1 MRLHVDQRHER
12 VLELVRERG
21 SLRVAELAEELGMSA
36 VTLRRDVEA
45 LAAQGL
51 VERLHGAVVWPTGQS
66 RPAPAAVPPAEGLVV
81 GMVVPTTEYYYADVV
96 RGARQTVEAAGAR
109 LTIGL
114 SRYLPDEDA
123 AQARR
128 AAVHRRRRTPA
139 DTELGA
145 GLPGARRGAVDRG
158 AEGPGRPG
166 GALGALGHPAA
177 GLDRVRSDH
186 AHGAAEAV
194 AHLAGLGHRAIAL
207 AVQDSPTAPRLR
219 VGYRAAVEALGLTPV
234 SAAPL
239 DDAPSRSEAKRFE
252 RTLEYLCQ
260 AVASGNVTAAIVH
273 SDADAIV
280 LIPRLQ
286 ARGVRVPEDLAVIAY
301 DDEVAGLADLPLTA
315 VAPDKHAVG
324 AAAARL
330 LLDRLGVAEP
340 GGAVAGAVTGA
351 GRRAGVPPPAG
362 TWTSC
367 PPCGSGSR
375 AGRSPP
381 PPDGRSAALGAV
393 PGSTGPAGTAL
404 RMPGARWRQGR
415 PPIRR

>member
-12 VLELVRERG
+12 VLDLVRERG

-51 VERLHGAVVWPTGQS
+51 VERLHGAVVWPSGQS
-66 RPAPAAVPPAEGLVV
+66 RPAPAPVALPAEGLVV

-114 SRYLPDEDA
+114 SHYLPDEDA

-128 AAVHRRRRTPA
+128 LLSTGADGLLLTPSW
-139 DTELGA
+139 ERGCPEQGE
-145 GLPGARRGAVDRG
+145 GLWTVEQETPVVLVERSA
-158 AEGPGRPG
+158 P
-166 GALGALGHPAA
+166 LGHPAA
-177 GLDRVRSDH
+177 RLDRVRSDH

-219 VGYRAAVEALGLTPV
+219 VGYRAAVEALGLSPV
-234 SAAPL
+234 SASPL
-239 DDAPSRSEAKRFE
+239 DEAPSRSEADRFE

-260 AVASGNVTAAIVH
+260 GVASGNVTAAIVH

-301 DDEVAGLADLPLTA
+301 DDEVASLADLPLTA

-330 LLDRLGVAEP
+330 LLSRLGVPEP
-340 GGAVAGAVTGA
+340 GATGLTDAGPGGGAAGGGFGARRHLDILPTLRVRVSCGAAGAA
-351 GRRAGVPPPAG
+351 PAA
-362 TWTSC
+362 
-367 PPCGSGSR
+367 PK
-375 AGRSPP
+375 
-381 PPDGRSAALGAV
+381 
-393 PGSTGPAGTAL
+393 
-404 RMPGARWRQGR
+404 
-415 PPIRR
+415 

>member
-66 RPAPAAVPPAEGLVV
+66 RPASAAAPPAEGLVV

-128 AAVHRRRRTPA
+128 LLSTGADGLLLTPSWERGCPERGEGLWAVEQEVPVVLVERSAP
-139 DTELGA
+139 
-145 GLPGARRGAVDRG
+145 
-158 AEGPGRPG
+158 
-166 GALGALGHPAA
+166 LGHPAA

-252 RTLEYLCQ
+252 RTLEYLCE

-330 LLDRLGVAEP
+330 LLDRLGVTEP
-340 GGAVAGAVTGA
+340 GARDPRAGEAGRGSAARRHLDILPSLRIRVSCGAVA
-351 GRRAGVPPPAG
+351 
-362 TWTSC
+362 
-367 PPCGSGSR
+367 
-375 AGRSPP
+375 
-381 PPDGRSAALGAV
+381 AA
-393 PGSTGPAGTAL
+393 P
-404 RMPGARWRQGR
+404 
-415 PPIRR
+415 

>member
-51 VERLHGAVVWPTGQS
+51 VERLHGAVVWPTGQP
-66 RPAPAAVPPAEGLVV
+66 RPAPAAAPPAEGLVV

-96 RGARQTVEAAGAR
+96 RGARQTVETAGAR

-128 AAVHRRRRTPA
+128 LLSTGADGLLLTPSW
-139 DTELGA
+139 ERGCPERGE
-145 GLPGARRGAVDRG
+145 GLWTVEQEVPVVLVERSA
-158 AEGPGRPG
+158 P
-166 GALGALGHPAA
+166 LGHPAA

-239 DDAPSRSEAKRFE
+239 DDASSRSEAKRFE
-252 RTLEYLCQ
+252 RTLEYLCE

-330 LLDRLGVAEP
+330 LLDRLGVAAP
-340 GGAVAGAVTGA
+340 GATGARAGETARGPGARRHLDILPTLRIRVSCGAVA
-351 GRRAGVPPPAG
+351 
-362 TWTSC
+362 
-367 PPCGSGSR
+367 
-375 AGRSPP
+375 
-381 PPDGRSAALGAV
+381 AA
-393 PGSTGPAGTAL
+393 P
-404 RMPGARWRQGR
+404 
-415 PPIRR
+415 

>member
-66 RPAPAAVPPAEGLVV
+66 RPAPAAAPPAEGLVV

-128 AAVHRRRRTPA
+128 LLSTGADGLLLTPSW
-139 DTELGA
+139 ERGCPERGE
-145 GLPGARRGAVDRG
+145 GLWT
-158 AEGPGRPG
+158 AEQEVPVVLVERSAP
-166 GALGALGHPAA
+166 LGHPAA

-219 VGYRAAVEALGLTPV
+219 VGYRVAVEALGLTPV

-252 RTLEYLCQ
+252 RTLEYLCE

-351 GRRAGVPPPAG
+351 GE
-362 TWTSC
+362 T
-367 PPCGSGSR
+367 
-375 AGRSPP
+375 GR
-381 PPDGRSAALGAV
+381 RSAARRHLDILPTLRIRVSCGAV
-393 PGSTGPAGTAL
+393 VAAP
-404 RMPGARWRQGR
+404 
-415 PPIRR
+415 

>member
-66 RPAPAAVPPAEGLVV
+66 RPAPAAAPPAEGLVV

-128 AAVHRRRRTPA
+128 LLSTGADGLLLTPSW
-139 DTELGA
+139 ERGCPERGE
-145 GLPGARRGAVDRG
+145 GLWT
-158 AEGPGRPG
+158 AEQEVPVVLVERSAP
-166 GALGALGHPAA
+166 LGHPAA

-340 GGAVAGAVTGA
+340 GAAGGGAVTGA
-351 GRRAGVPPPAG
+351 GE
-362 TWTSC
+362 T
-367 PPCGSGSR
+367 
-375 AGRSPP
+375 GR
-381 PPDGRSAALGAV
+381 GSAARRHLDILPTLRIRVSCGAV
-393 PGSTGPAGTAL
+393 AAP
-404 RMPGARWRQGR
+404 
-415 PPIRR
+415 

>member
-66 RPAPAAVPPAEGLVV
+66 RPAPAAAPPAEGLVV

-114 SRYLPDEDA
+114 SRYLPGEDA

-128 AAVHRRRRTPA
+128 LLSTGADGLLLTPSWERGCPERGEGLWAAEQKVPVVLVERSAP
-139 DTELGA
+139 
-145 GLPGARRGAVDRG
+145 
-158 AEGPGRPG
+158 
-166 GALGALGHPAA
+166 LGHPAA

-194 AHLAGLGHRAIAL
+194 AHLAGLGHQAIAL

-252 RTLEYLCQ
+252 RTLEYLCE

-340 GGAVAGAVTGA
+340 GGAAGGAVTGA
-351 GRRAGVPPPAG
+351 GE
-362 TWTSC
+362 T
-367 PPCGSGSR
+367 
-375 AGRSPP
+375 GRS
-381 PPDGRSAALGAV
+381 SAARRHLDILPTLRIRVSCGAV
-393 PGSTGPAGTAL
+393 AAAS
-404 RMPGARWRQGR
+404 
-415 PPIRR
+415 

>member
-12 VLELVRERG
+12 VLDLVRERG

-51 VERLHGAVVWPTGQS
+51 VERLHGAVVWPSGQS
-66 RPAPAAVPPAEGLVV
+66 RPAPAPLPAEGLVV

-96 RGARQTVEAAGAR
+96 RGARQAVEAAGAR

-114 SRYLPDEDA
+114 SHYLPDEDA
-123 AQARR
+123 AQSRR
-128 AAVHRRRRTPA
+128 LLSTGADGLLLTPSW
-139 DTELGA
+139 ERGCPEQGE
-145 GLPGARRGAVDRG
+145 GLWTVEQETPVVLVERSA
-158 AEGPGRPG
+158 P
-166 GALGALGHPAA
+166 LGHPAA
-177 GLDRVRSDH
+177 RLDRVRSDH

-219 VGYRAAVEALGLTPV
+219 VGYRAAVEALGLSPV
-234 SAAPL
+234 SASPL
-239 DDAPSRSEAKRFE
+239 DEAPSRSEADRFE

-260 AVASGNVTAAIVH
+260 GVASGNVTAAIVH

-301 DDEVAGLADLPLTA
+301 DDEVASLADLPLTA

-330 LLDRLGVAEP
+330 LLSRLGVPEP
-340 GGAVAGAVTGA
+340 GTAGLADAGAGGGA
-351 GRRAGVPPPAG
+351 AGG
-362 TWTSC
+362 
-367 PPCGSGSR
+367 GSGARRHLDILPTLRVRVSC
-375 AGRSPP
+375 G
-381 PPDGRSAALGAV
+381 AAAAA
-393 PGSTGPAGTAL
+393 PTAH
-404 RMPGARWRQGR
+404 R
-415 PPIRR
+415 

>member
-66 RPAPAAVPPAEGLVV
+66 RPAPTAAPPAEGLVV

-128 AAVHRRRRTPA
+128 LLSTGADGLLLTPSW
-139 DTELGA
+139 ERGCPEHGE
-145 GLPGARRGAVDRG
+145 GLWT
-158 AEGPGRPG
+158 AEQEVPVVLVERSAP
-166 GALGALGHPAA
+166 LGHPAA

-234 SAAPL
+234 LAAPL
-239 DDAPSRSEAKRFE
+239 DDAPSRSEARRFE
-252 RTLEYLCQ
+252 RTLEYLCE

-340 GGAVAGAVTGA
+340 GGAAGGAVTGA
-351 GRRAGVPPPAG
+351 GE
-362 TWTSC
+362 T
-367 PPCGSGSR
+367 
-375 AGRSPP
+375 GR
-381 PPDGRSAALGAV
+381 GSAARRHLDVLPTLRIRVSCGAV
-393 PGSTGPAGTAL
+393 ASAP
-404 RMPGARWRQGR
+404 
-415 PPIRR
+415 

>member
-51 VERLHGAVVWPTGQS
+51 VERLHGAVVWPTGRS
-66 RPAPAAVPPAEGLVV
+66 RPAPTVAPPAEGLVV

-128 AAVHRRRRTPA
+128 LLSTGADGLLLTPSWERGCPERGEGLWAVEQEVPVVLVERSAP
-139 DTELGA
+139 
-145 GLPGARRGAVDRG
+145 
-158 AEGPGRPG
+158 
-166 GALGALGHPAA
+166 LGHPAA

-239 DDAPSRSEAKRFE
+239 DDASSRSEAKRFE
-252 RTLEYLCQ
+252 RTLEYLCE

-330 LLDRLGVAEP
+330 LLDRLGAAAP
-340 GGAVAGAVTGA
+340 GARAREAARGPGARRHLDILPTLRIRVSCGAVA
-351 GRRAGVPPPAG
+351 
-362 TWTSC
+362 
-367 PPCGSGSR
+367 
-375 AGRSPP
+375 
-381 PPDGRSAALGAV
+381 
-393 PGSTGPAGTAL
+393 TA
-404 RMPGARWRQGR
+404 P
-415 PPIRR
+415 

>member
-66 RPAPAAVPPAEGLVV
+66 RPAPAAAPPAEGLVV
-81 GMVVPTTEYYYADVV
+81 GMVVPTTDYYYADVV
-96 RGARQTVEAAGAR
+96 RGARRTVEAAGAR

-128 AAVHRRRRTPA
+128 LLSTGADGLLLTPSWERGCPERGEGLWAAEQEVPVVLVERSAP
-139 DTELGA
+139 
-145 GLPGARRGAVDRG
+145 
-158 AEGPGRPG
+158 
-166 GALGALGHPAA
+166 LGHPAA

-239 DDAPSRSEAKRFE
+239 DEAPSRSEAKRFE
-252 RTLEYLCQ
+252 RTLEYLCE

-330 LLDRLGVAEP
+330 LLDRLGVTEP
-340 GGAVAGAVTGA
+340 GGTDP
-351 GRRAGVPPPAG
+351 RAGE
-362 TWTSC
+362 
-367 PPCGSGSR
+367 
-375 AGRSPP
+375 AGRS
-381 PPDGRSAALGAV
+381 SAARRHLDILPSLRIRVSCGAV
-393 PGSTGPAGTAL
+393 AAAP
-404 RMPGARWRQGR
+404 
-415 PPIRR
+415 

>member
-66 RPAPAAVPPAEGLVV
+66 RPDPAATPPAEGLVV

-96 RGARQTVEAAGAR
+96 RGARQIVEAAGAR

-128 AAVHRRRRTPA
+128 LLSTGADGLLLTPSWERGCPERGEGLWAVEQEVPVVLVERSAP
-139 DTELGA
+139 
-145 GLPGARRGAVDRG
+145 
-158 AEGPGRPG
+158 
-166 GALGALGHPAA
+166 LGHPAA

-239 DDAPSRSEAKRFE
+239 DDTSSRSEAKRFE
-252 RTLEYLCQ
+252 RTLEYLCE

-330 LLDRLGVAEP
+330 LLDRLGVVAP
-340 GGAVAGAVTGA
+340 GARAGAGAGEAARGPGARRHLDILPTLRIRVSCGAVA
-351 GRRAGVPPPAG
+351 
-362 TWTSC
+362 
-367 PPCGSGSR
+367 
-375 AGRSPP
+375 
-381 PPDGRSAALGAV
+381 AA
-393 PGSTGPAGTAL
+393 P
-404 RMPGARWRQGR
+404 
-415 PPIRR
+415 

>member
-66 RPAPAAVPPAEGLVV
+66 RPAPAAAPPAEGLVV

-128 AAVHRRRRTPA
+128 LLSTGADGLLLTPSW
-139 DTELGA
+139 ERGCPERGE
-145 GLPGARRGAVDRG
+145 GLWT
-158 AEGPGRPG
+158 AEQEVPVVLVERSAP
-166 GALGALGHPAA
+166 LGHPVA

-315 VAPDKHAVG
+315 VAPDKRAVG

-340 GGAVAGAVTGA
+340 GGAVAGAMTGA
-351 GRRAGVPPPAG
+351 GETGRGSVARRHLDILPTLRIRV
-362 TWTSC
+362 SC
-367 PPCGSGSR
+367 
-375 AGRSPP
+375 
-381 PPDGRSAALGAV
+381 GAV
-393 PGSTGPAGTAL
+393 AAH
-404 RMPGARWRQGR
+404 
-415 PPIRR
+415 

>member
-12 VLELVRERG
+12 VLQLVRERG

-51 VERLHGAVVWPTGQS
+51 VERLHGAVVWPSGAS
-66 RPAPAAVPPAEGLVV
+66 RPAPVAVPSAEGLVV

-96 RGARQTVEAAGAR
+96 RGAREAVEAAGAR

-128 AAVHRRRRTPA
+128 LLSTGADGLLLTPSWERGHPEQGEGLWVA
-139 DTELGA
+139 EQDTPVVLVERWA
-145 GLPGARRGAVDRG
+145 P
-158 AEGPGRPG
+158 
-166 GALGALGHPAA
+166 LGHPAA

-194 AHLAGLGHRAIAL
+194 AHLAGLGHRSIAL
-207 AVQDSPTAPRLR
+207 AVQESPTAPRLKA
-219 VGYRAAVEALGLTPV
+219 GYAAAVEALGLNSV
-234 SAAPL
+234 ASSPL
-239 DDAPSRSEAKRFE
+239 EGAPSRSETDRFE
-252 RTLEYLCQ
+252 RTLEYLCDG
-260 AVASGNVTAAIVH
+260 VASGNVTAAVVH

-301 DDEVAGLADLPLTA
+301 DDEVASLADLPLTA

-330 LLDRLGVAEP
+330 LLARLGVPDEGPAARRHLDILP
-340 GGAVAGAVTGA
+340 ALRVRVSCGAAAAAGA
-351 GRRAGVPPPAG
+351 
-362 TWTSC
+362 
-367 PPCGSGSR
+367 
-375 AGRSPP
+375 
-381 PPDGRSAALGAV
+381 
-393 PGSTGPAGTAL
+393 
-404 RMPGARWRQGR
+404 
-415 PPIRR
+415 

>member
-66 RPAPAAVPPAEGLVV
+66 RPAPAAAPPAEGLVV

-128 AAVHRRRRTPA
+128 LLSTGADGLLLTPSW
-139 DTELGA
+139 ERGCPERGE
-145 GLPGARRGAVDRG
+145 GLWT
-158 AEGPGRPG
+158 AEQEVPVVLVERSAP
-166 GALGALGHPAA
+166 LGHPAA

-351 GRRAGVPPPAG
+351 GE
-362 TWTSC
+362 T
-367 PPCGSGSR
+367 
-375 AGRSPP
+375 GR
-381 PPDGRSAALGAV
+381 GSAARRHLDILPTLRIRVSCGAV
-393 PGSTGPAGTAL
+393 AAAP
-404 RMPGARWRQGR
+404 
-415 PPIRR
+415 

>member
-12 VLELVRERG
+12 VLQLVRERG

-36 VTLRRDVEA
+36 VTLRRDVET

-51 VERLHGAVVWPTGQS
+51 VERLHGAVVWPSGAS
-66 RPAPAAVPPAEGLVV
+66 RPAPAAVPSAEGLVV
-81 GMVVPTTEYYYADVV
+81 GMVVPTTGYYYADVV
-96 RGARQTVEAAGAR
+96 RGARETVEAAGAR

-128 AAVHRRRRTPA
+128 LLSTGADGLLLTPSWERGHPEQGEGLWAAEQKTPVVLVERWA
-139 DTELGA
+139 
-145 GLPGARRGAVDRG
+145 P
-158 AEGPGRPG
+158 
-166 GALGALGHPAA
+166 LGHPAA

-194 AHLAGLGHRAIAL
+194 AHLAGLGHRSIAL
-207 AVQDSPTAPRLR
+207 AVQESPTAPRLKA
-219 VGYRAAVEALGLTPV
+219 GYAAAVAALGLSPV
-234 SAAPL
+234 AASPL
-239 DDAPSRSEAKRFE
+239 EGAPSRSETDRFE
-252 RTLEYLCQ
+252 RTLEYLCEG
-260 AVASGNVTAAIVH
+260 VASGNVTAAIVH

-301 DDEVAGLADLPLTA
+301 DDEVASLADLPLTA

-330 LLDRLGVAEP
+330 LLARLGVPDEGPAARRHLDILP
-340 GGAVAGAVTGA
+340 ALRVRVSCGAAAVAGA
-351 GRRAGVPPPAG
+351 
-362 TWTSC
+362 
-367 PPCGSGSR
+367 
-375 AGRSPP
+375 
-381 PPDGRSAALGAV
+381 
-393 PGSTGPAGTAL
+393 
-404 RMPGARWRQGR
+404 
-415 PPIRR
+415 

>member
-51 VERLHGAVVWPTGQS
+51 VERLHGAVVWPSGQS
-66 RPAPAAVPPAEGLVV
+66 RPAPAPAPSAEGLVV
-81 GMVVPTTEYYYADVV
+81 GMVVPTTDYYYADVV
-96 RGARQTVEAAGAR
+96 RGAREAVEAAGAR

-128 AAVHRRRRTPA
+128 LLSTGADGLLLTPSW
-139 DTELGA
+139 ERGCPEQSE
-145 GLPGARRGAVDRG
+145 GLWTVEQKTPVVLVERSAR
-158 AEGPGRPG
+158 PPG
-166 GALGALGHPAA
+166 GAPGPGALGPCARGRRSGGPPGRARPPGDRARRAGQSDRSPAP
-177 GLDRVRSDH
+177 G
-186 AHGAAEAV
+186 
-194 AHLAGLGHRAIAL
+194 
-207 AVQDSPTAPRLR
+207 RLPGR
-219 VGYRAAVEALGLTPV
+219 RGALGLTPV
-234 SAAPL
+234 SPSPL
-239 DDAPSRSEAKRFE
+239 GEAPSLSEADRFE

-260 AVASGNVTAAIVH
+260 GVASGNVTAAIVH

-301 DDEVAGLADLPLTA
+301 DDEVASLADLPLTA

-330 LLDRLGVAEP
+330 LLSRLGVDDP
-340 GGAVAGAVTGA
+340 GATG
-351 GRRAGVPPPAG
+351 P
-362 TWTSC
+362 
-367 PPCGSGSR
+367 GSGARRHLDILPSLR
-375 AGRSPP
+375 VRVSCG
-381 PPDGRSAALGAV
+381 AAAAA
-393 PGSTGPAGTAL
+393 P
-404 RMPGARWRQGR
+404 
-415 PPIRR
+415 

>member
-66 RPAPAAVPPAEGLVV
+66 RPAPAIAPPAEGLVV

-128 AAVHRRRRTPA
+128 LLSTGADGLLLTPSW
-139 DTELGA
+139 ERGCPERGE
-145 GLPGARRGAVDRG
+145 GLWT
-158 AEGPGRPG
+158 AEQGVPVVLVERSAP
-166 GALGALGHPAA
+166 LGHPAA
-177 GLDRVRSDH
+177 GLDRVRSHH

-252 RTLEYLCQ
+252 RTLEYLCE

-330 LLDRLGVAEP
+330 LLDRLGVSEP
-340 GGAVAGAVTGA
+340 GGAVGGAVTGA
-351 GRRAGVPPPAG
+351 GV
-362 TWTSC
+362 T
-367 PPCGSGSR
+367 
-375 AGRSPP
+375 GR
-381 PPDGRSAALGAV
+381 GSAARRHLDILPTLRIRVSCGAV
-393 PGSTGPAGTAL
+393 AAAP
-404 RMPGARWRQGR
+404 
-415 PPIRR
+415 

>member
-12 VLELVRERG
+12 VLDLVRERG

-51 VERLHGAVVWPTGQS
+51 VERLHGAVVWPSGQS
-66 RPAPAAVPPAEGLVV
+66 RPAPVALPAEGLVV

-114 SRYLPDEDA
+114 SHYLPDEDA

-128 AAVHRRRRTPA
+128 LLSTGADGLLLTPSW
-139 DTELGA
+139 ERGCPEQGE
-145 GLPGARRGAVDRG
+145 GLWTVEQETPVVLVERSA
-158 AEGPGRPG
+158 P
-166 GALGALGHPAA
+166 LGHPAA
-177 GLDRVRSDH
+177 RLDRVRSDH

-219 VGYRAAVEALGLTPV
+219 VGYRAAVEALGLSPV
-234 SAAPL
+234 SASPL
-239 DDAPSRSEAKRFE
+239 DEAPSRSEADRFE

-260 AVASGNVTAAIVH
+260 GVASGNVTAAIVH

-301 DDEVAGLADLPLTA
+301 DDEVASLADLPLTA

-330 LLDRLGVAEP
+330 LLSRLGVPEP
-340 GGAVAGAVTGA
+340 GATGLTDAGPGGGAAGG
-351 GRRAGVPPPAG
+351 GF
-362 TWTSC
+362 
-367 PPCGSGSR
+367 
-375 AGRSPP
+375 
-381 PPDGRSAALGAV
+381 
-393 PGSTGPAGTAL
+393 
-404 RMPGARWRQGR
+404 GARRHLDILPTLRVRVSCGAAAAA
-415 PPIRR
+415 PAAPN

>member
-66 RPAPAAVPPAEGLVV
+66 RPAPAAAPPAEGLVV

-128 AAVHRRRRTPA
+128 LLSTGADGLLLTPSWQRGCP
-139 DTELGA
+139 ERGE
-145 GLPGARRGAVDRG
+145 GLWT
-158 AEGPGRPG
+158 AEQEVPVVLVERSAP
-166 GALGALGHPAA
+166 LGHPAA

-252 RTLEYLCQ
+252 RTLEYLCE

-351 GRRAGVPPPAG
+351 GE
-362 TWTSC
+362 
-367 PPCGSGSR
+367 
-375 AGRSPP
+375 AGR
-381 PPDGRSAALGAV
+381 GSAARRHLDILPTLRIRVSCGAV
-393 PGSTGPAGTAL
+393 AVAP
-404 RMPGARWRQGR
+404 
-415 PPIRR
+415 

>member
-66 RPAPAAVPPAEGLVV
+66 RPAPAAAPPAEGLVV

-123 AQARR
+123 AQTRR
-128 AAVHRRRRTPA
+128 LLSTGADGLLLTPSW
-139 DTELGA
+139 ERGCPERGE
-145 GLPGARRGAVDRG
+145 GLWT
-158 AEGPGRPG
+158 AEQEVPVVLVERSAP
-166 GALGALGHPAA
+166 LGHPAA

-239 DDAPSRSEAKRFE
+239 DDALSRSEAKRFE
-252 RTLEYLCQ
+252 RTLEYLCE

-351 GRRAGVPPPAG
+351 GE
-362 TWTSC
+362 T
-367 PPCGSGSR
+367 
-375 AGRSPP
+375 GR
-381 PPDGRSAALGAV
+381 GSAARRHLDILPTLRIRVSCGAV
-393 PGSTGPAGTAL
+393 ASAP
-404 RMPGARWRQGR
+404 
-415 PPIRR
+415 

>member
-51 VERLHGAVVWPTGQS
+51 VERLHGAVVWPAGQS
-66 RPAPAAVPPAEGLVV
+66 RPAPASASSAEGLVV

-96 RGARQTVEAAGAR
+96 RGARQAVEAAGAR

-114 SRYLPDEDA
+114 SHYLPDEDA

-128 AAVHRRRRTPA
+128 LLSTGADGLLLTPSWERGCPEQGEGVWAAEQDIPVVLVERSAP
-139 DTELGA
+139 
-145 GLPGARRGAVDRG
+145 
-158 AEGPGRPG
+158 
-166 GALGALGHPAA
+166 LGHPAA
-177 GLDRVRSDH
+177 RLDRVRSDH

-219 VGYRAAVEALGLTPV
+219 VGYRAAVDALGLTPV
-234 SAAPL
+234 SSSPL
-239 DDAPSRSEAKRFE
+239 DEALPQSEADRFE

-260 AVASGNVTAAIVH
+260 GVASGNVTAAIVH

-301 DDEVAGLADLPLTA
+301 DDEVASLADLPLTA

-330 LLDRLGVAEP
+330 LLSRLGA
-340 GGAVAGAVTGA
+340 AVA
-351 GRRAGVPPPAG
+351 
-362 TWTSC
+362 
-367 PPCGSGSR
+367 
-375 AGRSPP
+375 
-381 PPDGRSAALGAV
+381 
-393 PGSTGPAGTAL
+393 TGPDA
-404 RMPGARWRQGR
+404 GARRHLDILPTLRVRVSCGAAAA
-415 PPIRR
+415 P

>member
-12 VLELVRERG
+12 VLQLVRERG

-51 VERLHGAVVWPTGQS
+51 VERLHGAVVWPSGQS
-66 RPAPAAVPPAEGLVV
+66 RPAPAAAPPAEGLVV

-128 AAVHRRRRTPA
+128 LLSTGADGLLLTPSW
-139 DTELGA
+139 ERGCPERGE
-145 GLPGARRGAVDRG
+145 GLWT
-158 AEGPGRPG
+158 AEQEVPVVLVERSAP
-166 GALGALGHPAA
+166 LGHPAA

-239 DDAPSRSEAKRFE
+239 DDTPSRSEAKRFE

-340 GGAVAGAVTGA
+340 GGAGAGAVTGA
-351 GRRAGVPPPAG
+351 GE
-362 TWTSC
+362 T
-367 PPCGSGSR
+367 
-375 AGRSPP
+375 GR
-381 PPDGRSAALGAV
+381 RSAARRHLDILPTLRIRVSCGAV
-393 PGSTGPAGTAL
+393 AAAP
-404 RMPGARWRQGR
+404 
-415 PPIRR
+415 

>member
-128 AAVHRRRRTPA
+128 LLSTGADGLLLTPSW
-139 DTELGA
+139 ERGCPERGE
-145 GLPGARRGAVDRG
+145 GLWT
-158 AEGPGRPG
+158 AEQEVPVVLVERSAP
-166 GALGALGHPAA
+166 LGHPAA

-252 RTLEYLCQ
+252 RTLEYLCE

-330 LLDRLGVAEP
+330 LLDRLGVVEP
-340 GGAVAGAVTGA
+340 GGAVGGAVTGSGET
-351 GRRAGVPPPAG
+351 GRG
-362 TWTSC
+362 
-367 PPCGSGSR
+367 
-375 AGRSPP
+375 
-381 PPDGRSAALGAV
+381 SAARRHLDILPTLRIRVSCGAV
-393 PGSTGPAGTAL
+393 ASAL
-404 RMPGARWRQGR
+404 
-415 PPIRR
+415 

>member
-66 RPAPAAVPPAEGLVV
+66 RPAPAAAPPAEGLVV

-128 AAVHRRRRTPA
+128 LLSTGADGLLLTPSW
-139 DTELGA
+139 ERGCPERGE
-145 GLPGARRGAVDRG
+145 GLWT
-158 AEGPGRPG
+158 AEQEVPVVLVERSAP
-166 GALGALGHPAA
+166 LGHPAA

-194 AHLAGLGHRAIAL
+194 AHLARLGHRAIAL

-252 RTLEYLCQ
+252 RTLEYLCE

-330 LLDRLGVAEP
+330 LLDRLGAAEP
-340 GGAVAGAVTGA
+340 GGTVAGAVTGA
-351 GRRAGVPPPAG
+351 GEE
-362 TWTSC
+362 
-367 PPCGSGSR
+367 
-375 AGRSPP
+375 GR
-381 PPDGRSAALGAV
+381 GSAARRHLDILPTLRIRVSCGAV
-393 PGSTGPAGTAL
+393 SSAL
-404 RMPGARWRQGR
+404 
-415 PPIRR
+415 

>member
-1 MRLHVDQRHER
+1 MRLHVDQRHEK

-51 VERLHGAVVWPTGQS
+51 VERLHGAVVWPSGQS
-66 RPAPAAVPPAEGLVV
+66 RPAPAAERPAAGLVV
-81 GMVVPTTEYYYADVV
+81 GMVVPTTDYYYADVV
-96 RGARQTVEAAGAR
+96 RGAREAVEGAGAR

-128 AAVHRRRRTPA
+128 LLSTGADGLLLTPSW
-139 DTELGA
+139 EHGC
-145 GLPGARRGAVDRG
+145 P
-158 AEGPGRPG
+158 GPGEGLWAAEQATPVVLVERSAP
-166 GALGALGHPAA
+166 LGHPAA
-177 GLDRVRSDH
+177 RLDRVCSDH

-234 SAAPL
+234 TASPL
-239 DDAPSRSEAKRFE
+239 DDVPSRSEADRFE
-252 RTLEYLCQ
+252 RTLEYLCEG
-260 AVASGNVTAAIVH
+260 VARGDVTAAIVH

-315 VAPDKHAVG
+315 VAPDKRAVG

-330 LLDRLGVAEP
+330 LLSRLGVAAP
-340 GGAVAGAVTGA
+340 GGVDAGPDAPGEGPAARRHLDILPTLRVRVSCGA
-351 GRRAGVPPPAG
+351 
-362 TWTSC
+362 
-367 PPCGSGSR
+367 
-375 AGRSPP
+375 
-381 PPDGRSAALGAV
+381 SAA
-393 PGSTGPAGTAL
+393 S
-404 RMPGARWRQGR
+404 
-415 PPIRR
+415 

>member
-66 RPAPAAVPPAEGLVV
+66 RPAPAAAPPAEGLVV

-128 AAVHRRRRTPA
+128 LLSTGADGLLLTPSW
-139 DTELGA
+139 ERGCPERGE
-145 GLPGARRGAVDRG
+145 GLWT
-158 AEGPGRPG
+158 AEQEVPVVLVERSAP
-166 GALGALGHPAA
+166 LGHPAA

-330 LLDRLGVAEP
+330 LLDRLGVAEAGAA
-340 GGAVAGAVTGA
+340 GGGAVTGA
-351 GRRAGVPPPAG
+351 GE
-362 TWTSC
+362 T
-367 PPCGSGSR
+367 
-375 AGRSPP
+375 GR
-381 PPDGRSAALGAV
+381 GSAARRHLDILPTLRIRVSCGAV
-393 PGSTGPAGTAL
+393 AAP
-404 RMPGARWRQGR
+404 
-415 PPIRR
+415 

>member
-12 VLELVRERG
+12 VLDLVRERG

-51 VERLHGAVVWPTGQS
+51 VERLHGAVVWPSGQS
-66 RPAPAAVPPAEGLVV
+66 RPAPAPVALPAEGLVV

-114 SRYLPDEDA
+114 SHYLPDEDA

-128 AAVHRRRRTPA
+128 LLSTGADGLLLTPSW
-139 DTELGA
+139 ERGCPEQGE
-145 GLPGARRGAVDRG
+145 GLWTVEQETPVVLVERSA
-158 AEGPGRPG
+158 P
-166 GALGALGHPAA
+166 LGHPAA
-177 GLDRVRSDH
+177 RLDRVRSDH

-219 VGYRAAVEALGLTPV
+219 VGYRAAVEALGLSPV
-234 SAAPL
+234 SASPL
-239 DDAPSRSEAKRFE
+239 DEAPSRSEADRFE

-260 AVASGNVTAAIVH
+260 GVASGNVTAAIVH

-301 DDEVAGLADLPLTA
+301 DDEVASLADLPLTA

-330 LLDRLGVAEP
+330 LLSRLGVPEP
-340 GGAVAGAVTGA
+340 GATGLTDAGPGGGAAGGGFGARRHLDILPTLRVRVSCGAAAVA
-351 GRRAGVPPPAG
+351 P
-362 TWTSC
+362 
-367 PPCGSGSR
+367 
-375 AGRSPP
+375 
-381 PPDGRSAALGAV
+381 
-393 PGSTGPAGTAL
+393 TA
-404 RMPGARWRQGR
+404 PN
-415 PPIRR
+415 

>member
-66 RPAPAAVPPAEGLVV
+66 RPAPAAAPPAEGLVV

-128 AAVHRRRRTPA
+128 LLSTGADGLLLTPSW
-139 DTELGA
+139 ERGCPERGE
-145 GLPGARRGAVDRG
+145 GLWT
-158 AEGPGRPG
+158 AEQEVPVVLVERSAP
-166 GALGALGHPAA
+166 LGHPAA

-252 RTLEYLCQ
+252 RTLEYLCE

-324 AAAARL
+324 VAAARL

-340 GGAVAGAVTGA
+340 GGAVAGAGEA
-351 GRRAGVPPPAG
+351 GRG
-362 TWTSC
+362 
-367 PPCGSGSR
+367 
-375 AGRSPP
+375 
-381 PPDGRSAALGAV
+381 SAARRHLDILPTLRIRVSCGAV
-393 PGSTGPAGTAL
+393 AAAP
-404 RMPGARWRQGR
+404 
-415 PPIRR
+415 

>member
-66 RPAPAAVPPAEGLVV
+66 RPAPAAAPPAEGLVV

-128 AAVHRRRRTPA
+128 LLSTGADGLLLTPSWESGCPEPGEGLWAVEQGVPVVLVERSAP
-139 DTELGA
+139 
-145 GLPGARRGAVDRG
+145 
-158 AEGPGRPG
+158 
-166 GALGALGHPAA
+166 LGHPAA

-239 DDAPSRSEAKRFE
+239 DGAPSRSEAKRFE
-252 RTLEYLCQ
+252 RTLEYLCE
-260 AVASGNVTAAIVH
+260 AVASGKVTAAIVH

-330 LLDRLGVAEP
+330 LLDRLGATEP
-340 GGAVAGAVTGA
+340 GAADPGAGEGGRRPAARRHLDILPSLRIRVSCGAVA
-351 GRRAGVPPPAG
+351 
-362 TWTSC
+362 
-367 PPCGSGSR
+367 
-375 AGRSPP
+375 
-381 PPDGRSAALGAV
+381 AA
-393 PGSTGPAGTAL
+393 P
-404 RMPGARWRQGR
+404 
-415 PPIRR
+415 

>member
-51 VERLHGAVVWPTGQS
+51 VERLHGAVVWPSGQS
-66 RPAPAAVPPAEGLVV
+66 RPAPAAAPPAEGLVV

-128 AAVHRRRRTPA
+128 LLSTGADGLLLTPSW
-139 DTELGA
+139 ERGCPERGE
-145 GLPGARRGAVDRG
+145 GLWT
-158 AEGPGRPG
+158 AEQEVPVVLVERSAP
-166 GALGALGHPAA
+166 LGHPAA

-340 GGAVAGAVTGA
+340 GGAGAGAVTGA
-351 GRRAGVPPPAG
+351 GE
-362 TWTSC
+362 T
-367 PPCGSGSR
+367 
-375 AGRSPP
+375 GR
-381 PPDGRSAALGAV
+381 RSAARRHLDILPTLRIRVSCGAV
-393 PGSTGPAGTAL
+393 AAAP
-404 RMPGARWRQGR
+404 
-415 PPIRR
+415 

>member
-12 VLELVRERG
+12 VLDLVRERG

-51 VERLHGAVVWPTGQS
+51 VERLHGAVVWPSGQS
-66 RPAPAAVPPAEGLVV
+66 RPAPAPVALPAEGLVV

-96 RGARQTVEAAGAR
+96 RGARQAVEAAGAR

-114 SRYLPDEDA
+114 SHYLPDEDA

-128 AAVHRRRRTPA
+128 LLSTGADGLLLTPSW
-139 DTELGA
+139 ERGCPEQGE
-145 GLPGARRGAVDRG
+145 GLWTVEQETPVVLVERSA
-158 AEGPGRPG
+158 P
-166 GALGALGHPAA
+166 LGHPAA
-177 GLDRVRSDH
+177 RLDRVRSDH

-219 VGYRAAVEALGLTPV
+219 VGYRAAVEALGLSPV
-234 SAAPL
+234 SASPL
-239 DDAPSRSEAKRFE
+239 DEAPSRSEADRFE

-260 AVASGNVTAAIVH
+260 GVASGNVTAAIVH

-301 DDEVAGLADLPLTA
+301 DDEVASLADLPLTA

-330 LLDRLGVAEP
+330 LLSRLGVPEP
-340 GGAVAGAVTGA
+340 GTAGLTDAGPGGGAAGG
-351 GRRAGVPPPAG
+351 
-362 TWTSC
+362 
-367 PPCGSGSR
+367 GSGARRHLDILPTLRVRVSC
-375 AGRSPP
+375 G
-381 PPDGRSAALGAV
+381 AAAAA
-393 PGSTGPAGTAL
+393 PTAP
-404 RMPGARWRQGR
+404 R
-415 PPIRR
+415 

>member
-51 VERLHGAVVWPTGQS
+51 VERLHGAVVWPAGQP
-66 RPAPAAVPPAEGLVV
+66 RPAPAAAPPAEGLVV

-96 RGARQTVEAAGAR
+96 RGARRTVEAAGAR

-114 SRYLPDEDA
+114 SRYLPGEDA

-128 AAVHRRRRTPA
+128 LLSTGADGLLLTPSW
-139 DTELGA
+139 ERGCPEQGE
-145 GLPGARRGAVDRG
+145 GLWTVEQETPVVLVERSA
-158 AEGPGRPG
+158 P
-166 GALGALGHPAA
+166 LGHPAA
-177 GLDRVRSDH
+177 RLDRVRSDH

-234 SAAPL
+234 SASPL
-239 DDAPSRSEAKRFE
+239 DDAPSRSEADRFE
-252 RTLEYLCQ
+252 RTLEYLCEG
-260 AVASGNVTAAIVH
+260 VASGDVTAAIVH

-301 DDEVAGLADLPLTA
+301 DDEVASLADLPLTA

-330 LLDRLGVAEP
+330 LLSRLGVAEP
-340 GGAVAGAVTGA
+340 GATDADAGVGGAGGSSFARRHLDILPTLRVRVSCGAAVAA
-351 GRRAGVPPPAG
+351 P
-362 TWTSC
+362 
-367 PPCGSGSR
+367 
-375 AGRSPP
+375 
-381 PPDGRSAALGAV
+381 
-393 PGSTGPAGTAL
+393 
-404 RMPGARWRQGR
+404 
-415 PPIRR
+415 

>member
-66 RPAPAAVPPAEGLVV
+66 RPAPAAAPPAEGLVV

-128 AAVHRRRRTPA
+128 LLSTGADGLLLTPSW
-139 DTELGA
+139 ERGCPERGE
-145 GLPGARRGAVDRG
+145 GLWT
-158 AEGPGRPG
+158 AEQEVPVVLVERSAP
-166 GALGALGHPAA
+166 LGHPAA

-252 RTLEYLCQ
+252 RTLEYLCE

-324 AAAARL
+324 VAAARL

-340 GGAVAGAVTGA
+340 GGAVAGEA
-351 GRRAGVPPPAG
+351 GRG
-362 TWTSC
+362 
-367 PPCGSGSR
+367 
-375 AGRSPP
+375 
-381 PPDGRSAALGAV
+381 SAARRHLDILPTLRIRVSCGAV
-393 PGSTGPAGTAL
+393 AAAP
-404 RMPGARWRQGR
+404 
-415 PPIRR
+415 

>member
-66 RPAPAAVPPAEGLVV
+66 RPAPAAAPPAEGLVV

-96 RGARQTVEAAGAR
+96 RGARQAVEAAGAR

-128 AAVHRRRRTPA
+128 LLSTGADGLLLTPSW
-139 DTELGA
+139 E
-145 GLPGARRGAVDRG
+145 R
-158 AEGPGRPG
+158 GRPEPG
-166 GALGALGHPAA
+166 EGLWAAEQEVPVVLVERSAPLGHPAA

-252 RTLEYLCQ
+252 RTLEYLCE

-340 GGAVAGAVTGA
+340 GGAAGGAVTGA
-351 GRRAGVPPPAG
+351 GE
-362 TWTSC
+362 T
-367 PPCGSGSR
+367 
-375 AGRSPP
+375 GRS
-381 PPDGRSAALGAV
+381 SAARRHLDILPALRIRVSCGAV
-393 PGSTGPAGTAL
+393 ATA
-404 RMPGARWRQGR
+404 P
-415 PPIRR
+415 

>member
-96 RGARQTVEAAGAR
+96 RGARQAVEAAGAR

-128 AAVHRRRRTPA
+128 LLSTGADGLLLTPSW
-139 DTELGA
+139 ERGCPERGE
-145 GLPGARRGAVDRG
+145 GLWT
-158 AEGPGRPG
+158 AEQEVPVVLVERSAP
-166 GALGALGHPAA
+166 LGHPAA

-252 RTLEYLCQ
+252 RTLEYLCE

-340 GGAVAGAVTGA
+340 GGAAGGAVTGA
-351 GRRAGVPPPAG
+351 GE
-362 TWTSC
+362 
-367 PPCGSGSR
+367 SGR
-375 AGRSPP
+375 G
-381 PPDGRSAALGAV
+381 SAARRHLDILPTLRIRVSCGAV
-393 PGSTGPAGTAL
+393 ASAP
-404 RMPGARWRQGR
+404 
-415 PPIRR
+415 

>member
-66 RPAPAAVPPAEGLVV
+66 RPAPAAAPPAEGLVV

-128 AAVHRRRRTPA
+128 LLSTGADGLLLTPSW
-139 DTELGA
+139 ERGCPERGE
-145 GLPGARRGAVDRG
+145 GLWT
-158 AEGPGRPG
+158 AEQEVPVVLVERSAP
-166 GALGALGHPAA
+166 LGHPAA

-340 GGAVAGAVTGA
+340 AGAVAGAGETGRGA
-351 GRRAGVPPPAG
+351 AARRHLDILPTLRIRV
-362 TWTSC
+362 SC
-367 PPCGSGSR
+367 
-375 AGRSPP
+375 
-381 PPDGRSAALGAV
+381 GAV
-393 PGSTGPAGTAL
+393 AAAP
-404 RMPGARWRQGR
+404 
-415 PPIRR
+415 